1 MHVGKG
7 IKRKLNLS
15 QHIPL
20 TELYAAAVFASVFLI
35 SYYPANIGLLS
46 V

>member
-20 TELYAAAVFASVFLI
+20 RELTATSVFASVC
-35 SYYPANIGLLS
+35 S
-46 V
+46 